1 MQGMKDQIIEPENV
15 CYVDSALTENFKKE
29 LIIFD
34 DCDHYISSRK
44 PDDVKQA
51 IDKMF
56 LEMEEFEGETILIED

>member
-1 MQGMKDQIIEPENV
+1 M